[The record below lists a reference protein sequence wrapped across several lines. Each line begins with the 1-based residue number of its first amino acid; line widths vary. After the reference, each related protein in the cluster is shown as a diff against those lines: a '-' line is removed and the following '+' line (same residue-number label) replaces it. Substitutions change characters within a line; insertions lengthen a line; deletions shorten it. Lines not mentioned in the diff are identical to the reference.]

1 MATATFARPTF
12 LVVVFGDM
20 ESIKEM
26 VVVVNEDVSRTG
38 TIFQD
43 GNHFTSQFSVLVL
56 NQSFQ
61 APAITIPSVN
71 LHVTSLKQIFSI
83 LDVKIQ

>member
-1 MATATFARPTF
+1 MVITILARPTF

-20 ESIKEM
+20 ECIKEM
-26 VVVVNEDVSRTG
+26 VVVVDEDVSRTG

-61 APAITIPSVN
+61 APAITYKN
-71 LHVTSLKQIFSI
+71 F
-83 LDVKIQ
+83 